1 MHTDTYVYYAI
12 ATYIICNYVFIQSV
26 ASSDSVYKRYVT
38 TVYWASATSTS
49 VGYGDIIAYTDF
61 EVV

>member
-1 MHTDTYVYYAI
+1 MFVLYVHYD
-12 ATYIICNYVFIQSV
+12 IIYLLIQSV
-26 ASSDSVYKRYVT
+26 VSNDSVYKRYVT

-61 EVV
+61 EVI

>member
-1 MHTDTYVYYAI
+1 M
-12 ATYIICNYVFIQSV
+12 FIQSV